1 MQNAHSAKILV
12 IVVLSWSFKKNSFK
26 IAVLIL

>member
-12 IVVLSWSFKKNSFK
+12 IVAVSWFFKKNIIHVRF
-26 IAVLIL
+26 LF